1 MADGFQSTLHQQQVT
16 PPTHRASSSQDQ
28 PSSFRDSTAAP
39 DSEASPFETLGD
51 EELCWIMQYALRV
64 MQQRG
69 MSLPQEIALPPSTR
83 ALAVAMPLPPAPPP
97 EIYKNARFEK
107 VACAGL
113 DSKYDGSPDALIPT
127 LNLIHLRRQNK
138 VWCTATYHVQDGIS
152 IDMIRQFSKV
162 SLSSVQS
169 TAAQLWDDPQSHI
182 HRHMRGTKAYC
193 SRLFGLFL
201 LNSLTPMFAT
211 TLHSRIDQKYSSDGP
226 LLLVTMCNHVHR
238 NHLAFVES
246 VKHKLCTI
254 TLQSQ

>member
-1 MADGFQSTLHQQQVT
+1 
-16 PPTHRASSSQDQ
+16 
-28 PSSFRDSTAAP
+28 
-39 DSEASPFETLGD
+39 
-51 EELCWIMQYALRV
+51 MQYALRM

-83 ALAVAMPLPPAPPP
+83 ALAVATPLPPAPPP
-97 EIYKNARFEK
+97 EIYENARFDK

-127 LNLIHLRRQNK
+127 LNLIHHRCQNK
-138 VWCTATYHVQDGIS
+138 VWCTATYHVQEGVS
-152 IDMIRQFSKV
+152 IVMIRQFSKV

-182 HRHMRGTKAYC
+182 QWHMGGTKAYC

-201 LNSLTPMFAT
+201 LNSLTPTFAA

-246 VKHKLCTI
+246 VKHKLRTTNLQDHNNDVPKYLQFLQDNTHLQVTKTQHI
-254 TLQSQ
+254 TTFFRICSCSLDPPPIHYFSKQF